1 VAAEPRRERAKKPR
15 PKAELNEAALEEAAL
30 SYLNRFD
37 CSVEKLKKQL
47 VAVVKRRGGE
57 PAQFKSHIAA
67 LLERY
72 QRSGLLND
80 ERFAARLTMRLRER
94 GASRRAIL
102 MKLRL
107 RGVPAS
113 VAEASVGSGREGEL
127 ESAKAYARRRR
138 LGPHRPE
145 TEREANRRRDLA
157 ALARAGF
164 DHDTAVRAIGYG
176 ADDDF

>member
-1 VAAEPRRERAKKPR
+1 MAAESGEKGARKPKR
-15 PKAELNEAALEEAAL
+15 KAELSEAALDEAAL

-37 CSVEKLKKQL
+37 CSVAKLKKQL
-47 VAVVKRRGGE
+47 VSVVRRRGGE
-57 PAQFKSHIAA
+57 PAAFMGHISA

-80 ERFAARLTMRLRER
+80 ERFAARLATRLRER
-94 GASRRAIL
+94 GGSRRAIL
-102 MKLRL
+102 LKLRL
-107 RGVPAS
+107 RGVTAS
-113 VAEASVGSGREGEL
+113 VAEASAGSEREGEL

-145 TEREANRRRDLA
+145 AEREANRRRDLA

-164 DHDTAVRAIGYG
+164 DHETAIRAIGYG

>member
-1 VAAEPRRERAKKPR
+1 VAAETRRERAKKPR
-15 PKAELNEAALEEAAL
+15 QPPELSEASLEEAAL

-37 CSVEKLKKQL
+37 CSVAKLKKQL
-47 VAVVKRRGGE
+47 ASVVRRRGGE
-57 PAQFKSHIAA
+57 PAQFKRFIEG

-80 ERFAARLTMRLRER
+80 ERFAARLAARLQER

-102 MKLRL
+102 LKLRV
-107 RGVPAS
+107 RGIAS
-113 VAEASVGSGREGEL
+113 NVAEASVGGGREGEL
-127 ESAKAYARRRR
+127 ESAKAYARRRK

-145 TEREANRRRDLA
+145 AERAENRRRDLA
-157 ALARAGF
+157 AMARAGF
-164 DHDTAVRAIGYG
+164 DHETAIRAMSLG

>member
-1 VAAEPRRERAKKPR
+1 MAAESERRRSKAPR
-15 PKAELNEAALEEAAL
+15 PQPELSEAALDEAAL

-47 VAVVKRRGGE
+47 IAVVRRRGGE
-57 PAQFKSHIAA
+57 PAKFKGAIAS
-67 LLERY
+67 LLQRY

-80 ERFAARLTMRLRER
+80 ERFAARLATRLRER

-107 RGVPAS
+107 RGIASS
-113 VAEASVGSGREGEL
+113 VAEATVGGGREGEL

-145 TEREANRRRDLA
+145 AEREANRRRDLA

-164 DHDTAVRAIGYG
+164 DHDTAIRAIGYG

>member
-1 VAAEPRRERAKKPR
+1 MAAETRRAGAKKPR
-15 PKAELNEAALEEAAL
+15 PQPELNEAALDEAAL

-37 CSVEKLKKQL
+37 CSVAKLKKQL
-47 VAVVKRRGGE
+47 VTVVRRRGGE
-57 PAQFKSHIAA
+57 PAQFKRYIEA

-80 ERFAARLTMRLRER
+80 ERFAARLAARLQER

-102 MKLRL
+102 LKLRL
-107 RGVPAS
+107 RGIANH
-113 VAEASVGSGREGEL
+113 VAEASVGGGREGEL
-127 ESAKAYARRRR
+127 ESAKAYARRRK

-145 TEREANRRRDLA
+145 AERAENRRRDLA

-164 DHDTAVRAIGYG
+164 DHETATRALNYG